1 VERGQSAPSAEREEY
16 YAEVRT
22 RQICRWR
29 AWVKQNE
36 ELVDT
41 LRIEI
46 DTARKSDGTHTL
58 RNFLPTEY
66 EKGSR

>member
-1 VERGQSAPSAEREEY
+1 
-16 YAEVRT
+16 
-22 RQICRWR
+22 
-29 AWVKQNE
+29 
-36 ELVDT
+36 LVHT

-66 EKGSR
+66 ENGSR